1 MFEPGKVVIAADCV
15 LKGDIRNAALV
26 EIAGYI
32 VGNVEAAEV
41 RILAGGRLLGRLSA
55 ERATIAGAL
64 RGVATVRALLSI
76 ANTGSVQG
84 TVRYGRLQLA
94 AGGDLWAEMRNL
106 PPTLSG
112 DFSMM
117 VRRGG
122 ATRLTTEDVA
132 AFDPDNAAAELQF
145 TVSNIRSGHIVRA
158 SAPRQAIAAFSQAEV
173 EAGSISFQ
181 HDGTAA
187 GTAGFDVVVA
197 DLAGATA
204 GPPRTVAI
212 AVTDV
217 AALG

>member
-15 LKGDIRNAALV
+15 VKGDIRNAALV
-26 EIAGYI
+26 EIAGYV
-32 VGNVEAAEV
+32 VGNVEAADV
-41 RILAGGRLLGRLSA
+41 RILEGGRLLGRLSA
-55 ERATIAGAL
+55 DQATVAGSL
-64 RGVATVRALLSI
+64 RGVATVRALMSI
-76 ANTGSVQG
+76 AGTGSVQG

-94 AGGDLWAEMRNL
+94 EGGELWAEMRNL
-106 PPTLSG
+106 PPSLSG
-112 DFSMM
+112 DFSMV

-145 TVSNIRSGHIVRA
+145 TVSNIRSGHIIRA
-158 SAPRQAIAAFSQAEV
+158 GAPQQAIAAFSQAEV
-173 EAGSISFQ
+173 EAGTISFQ
-181 HDGTAA
+181 HDGTAE

-212 AVTDV
+212 AVTHQ
-217 AALG
+217 AARN